1 MYVLTT
7 LRGLAQRLG
16 PYLLIELLVPGGSL
30 LALLFFL
37 YERGKGLR
45 QQRAQGIAVTIVR
58 GLGGLVDQCSFQPCY
73 ARLSQALKP
82 IRREP

>member
-16 PYLLIELLVPGGSL
+16 PYLLIELLLPGGSL

-45 QQRAQGIAVTIVR
+45 QRRAQGIAVTIVR
-58 GLGGLVDQCSFQPCY
+58 GLGGLFDQSSLQPCY

-82 IRREP
+82 IRRER